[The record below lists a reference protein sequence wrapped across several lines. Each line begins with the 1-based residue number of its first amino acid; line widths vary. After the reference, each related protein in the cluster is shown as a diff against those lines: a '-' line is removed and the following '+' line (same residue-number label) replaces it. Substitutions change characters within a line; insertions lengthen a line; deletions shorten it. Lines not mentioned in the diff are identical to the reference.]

1 MKLNWIRIREL
12 VRKEFIQL
20 FRDRKIRPILIIAPL
35 IQILIFG
42 YVVNYD
48 IRDIRLAILDQSQT
62 RESRLIADTFRGNGI
77 FRITHVLRYDRE
89 IEPLMIKG
97 DVDLALKI
105 GPDLSDRLHRGKSA
119 TIQIIAD
126 GSMSNMAAVRIAYA
140 GAVLQNINSILL
152 RELQPQVIHYGR
164 IDGRIRTWYNP
175 NLDSQYFFVP
185 GIVAV
190 IIMVISLL
198 LTSIAII
205 KEKETGTMEQLIVT
219 PLTPLEFILG
229 KTIPYTIISLV
240 QMAVVTVF
248 AILWFQIPLEG
259 SIISLFLASCL
270 FLLSTLGIGLFI
282 STVSSTQQQA
292 VMTTFF
298 FLLPFFML
306 SGFVFPIANMPD
318 FVQWLTYFNPMRY
331 FLVIIRGIFLKG
343 VGLEVLWS
351 QYLALMLLGLAV
363 FSGAIVFFRKRLD

>member
-1 MKLNWIRIREL
+1 MKIDRIRIREL

-20 FRDRKIRPILIIAPL
+20 FRDKKIRPILIVAPL

-48 IRDIRLAILDQSQT
+48 IRHIHMAILDQAMT
-62 RESRLIADTFRGNGI
+62 RESRLIAETFRGNGI
-77 FRITHVLRYDRE
+77 FQITHHLHNDRE
-89 IEPLMIKG
+89 IETLMTRG
-97 DVDLALKI
+97 EVDLALKI
-105 GPDLSDRLHRGKSA
+105 GPDLSDRIRRGKSA
-119 TIQIIAD
+119 AVQVLVD
-126 GSMSNMAAVRIAYA
+126 GSMSNMASIRVSYAV
-140 GAVLQNINSILL
+140 AVLQEINNTLL
-152 RELQPQVIHYGR
+152 RELHPRDIHYGR
-164 IDGRIRTWYNP
+164 IDPRIRTWYNP

-205 KEKETGTMEQLIVT
+205 REKETGTLEQLIVT
-219 PLTPLEFILG
+219 PLTPLEFVIG
-229 KTIPYTIISLV
+229 KTIPYIIISLA

-248 AILWFQIPLEG
+248 AVLWFQIPLEG
-259 SIISLFLASCL
+259 SISALFAASCL

-306 SGFVFPIANMPD
+306 SGFVFPIANMPE
-318 FVQWLTYFNPMRY
+318 FVQWLTYLNPMRY

-343 VGLEVLWS
+343 VGLDVLWP
-351 QYLALMLLGLAV
+351 QYMALFLLGMVV
-363 FSGAIVFFRKRLD
+363 FSGAVGFFRKRLD

>member
-1 MKLNWIRIREL
+1 MKLNRIRIREL

-20 FRDRKIRPILIIAPL
+20 FRDRKIRPILFIAPL

-48 IRDIRLAILDQSQT
+48 IRDIRLAILDQAQT
-62 RESRLIADTFRGNGI
+62 RESRLIADTFRGNRI
-77 FRITHVLRYDRE
+77 FRITHVLNHDRE

-97 DVDLALKI
+97 EVDLALKM
-105 GPDLSDRLHRGKSA
+105 GPDLSDRMRRGKSA

-126 GSMSNMAAVRIAYA
+126 GSMSNMASVRVAYA
-140 GAVLQNINSILL
+140 MAVLQNINSLL
-152 RELQPQVIHYGR
+152 IRELHPQVIRYGR
-164 IDGRIRTWYNP
+164 VDARIRAWYNP

-219 PLTPLEFILG
+219 PLTPLEFIVG

-248 AILWFQIPLEG
+248 AILWFRIPLEG
-259 SIISLFLASCL
+259 SITALFLASCL

-282 STVSSTQQQA
+282 SAVSATQQQA

-306 SGFVFPIANMPD
+306 SGFVFPIANMPE

-343 VGLEVLWS
+343 VGLDVLWP

-363 FSGAIVFFRKRLD
+363 FSGAIGFFRKRLD